1 MTSDRDRDV
10 STAGDGP
17 DQSVAGR
24 DSVARDSVAHD
35 SVARDSVSRDPV
47 AHALGGERDLYEIA
61 EWEPRTA
68 VDRIA
73 VRCYGLLERYAHVL
87 VAVAAAAVL
96 ASQFGLVVT
105 AVFVHPLIATVTVL
119 SLVPAVALV
128 GYVWVS
134 DPSLRQPASTMVVTF
149 LLGGV
154 LAGFAVVVTGP
165 LRVLTAVPVVGAAAF
180 FYVAVAPA
188 EELVKWLAVRLY
200 AFRAPAF
207 GAVIDGAVYGAVA
220 GLGFATIENAVYVGM
235 AALHAVEGDLGFSLE
250 VAAART
256 LAGPGHVVYA
266 AFAGYYL
273 GLAKFNPESRGPI
286 ILKGLLIAT
295 VVHAT
300 HNSAVVYLPAVLE
313 VGALHLWASV
323 AVAINGVL
331 LVVLIGKLER
341 YRQAHADAMASEER
355 NRPGST

>member
-10 STAGDGP
+10 STTGDSP
-17 DQSVAGR
+17 DLSASDCDLDIR
-24 DSVARDSVAHD
+24 DPGV
-35 SVARDSVSRDPV
+35 RDPV
-47 AHALGGERDLYEIA
+47 ARALAGQRDLYEIA

-68 VDRIA
+68 VDRFV
-73 VRCYGLLERYAHVL
+73 VRCYRLLERYAHVL
-87 VAVAAAAVL
+87 VGIAAAAVL
-96 ASQFGLVVT
+96 ASQFGLVVA
-105 AVFVHPLIATVTVL
+105 AVFVHPLIATVAVL

-128 GYVWVS
+128 GYVWVG
-134 DPSLRQPASTMVVTF
+134 DPTLRQPASTMVVTF

-165 LRVLTAVPVVGAAAF
+165 FRVLTAVPVVGAAAF

-188 EELVKWLAVRLY
+188 EELVKWLAIRLH
-200 AFRAPAF
+200 AFRAPTF

-220 GLGFATIENAVYVGM
+220 GLGFATVENAVYVGM
-235 AALHAVEGDLGFSLE
+235 AALHVVEGDLGFSLE

-256 LAGPGHVVYA
+256 LAGPGHVVYT

-295 VVHAT
+295 LVHAT

-331 LVVLIGKLER
+331 LVVLVHKLER
-341 YRQAHADAMASEER
+341 YRQAHADAIAVEER
-355 NRPGST
+355 N